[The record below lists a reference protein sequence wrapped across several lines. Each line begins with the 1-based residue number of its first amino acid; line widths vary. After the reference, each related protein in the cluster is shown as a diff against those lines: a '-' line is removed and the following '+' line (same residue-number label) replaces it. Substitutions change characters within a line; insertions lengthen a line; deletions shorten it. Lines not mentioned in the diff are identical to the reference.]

1 MVSRLIQK
9 ISRTKNLAPGSL
21 VLVGEQK
28 DWSAVI
34 RVMEYD
40 EREVEEKEIKSVE
53 ECERFYN
60 TERVTWLSVEGLH
73 DLKAV
78 EQTGKCFHIDPLVL
92 EDIVNTGQ
100 RPKMEDFDT
109 HLFVVLKAL
118 RFNLDRGEVAADQV
132 AVVFTGREVI
142 TFQEERGGLFDHLRE
157 RIRRSKGKL
166 RRMGTDYL
174 AYALIDTVV
183 DNYFGV
189 LEEIGE
195 RIEFLEDELV
205 SDPDEYTLR
214 EIYRLKREV
223 IFLRK
228 TVWPLR
234 ELVAALCRRDSNLI
248 KDTTV
253 PYLRDTYD
261 HTVQVIETI
270 ETFRDVLS
278 GMLDM
283 YMSSLSNKM
292 NAVMKVL
299 TVIATLFM
307 PLTFIAGVYG
317 MNFRYMPELEWN
329 WGYAFALALMA
340 SVAGIMLVY
349 FRRKDWL

>member
-9 ISRTKNLAPGSL
+9 ISRTRNTAPGDL

-28 DWSAVI
+28 EWPAVI
-34 RVMEYD
+34 RVMEFD
-40 EREVEEKEIKSVE
+40 ADSVEEKEISSIQ
-53 ECERFYN
+53 ECERYYG
-60 TERVTWLSVEGLH
+60 TQKVTWLSVEGLH

-78 EQTGKCFHIDPLVL
+78 EQTGACFHIDPLVL

-118 RFNLDRGEVAADQV
+118 RFSHDSGEVIADQV
-132 AVVFTGREVI
+132 AVVFTGNEVI

-157 RIRRSKGKL
+157 RIRRGKGKL
-166 RRMGTDYL
+166 RRSGTDYL
-174 AYALIDTVV
+174 AYAIIDTVV
-183 DNYFGV
+183 DNYFSV

-205 SDPDEYTLR
+205 SEPDEYTMN

-234 ELVAALCRRDSNLI
+234 ELVGSLCRRDSDLI
-248 KDTTV
+248 RESTV
-253 PYLRDTYD
+253 PFLRDTYD

-270 ETFRDVLS
+270 ETFRDVMS

-307 PLTFIAGVYG
+307 PLTFIAGLYG
-317 MNFRYMPELEWN
+317 MNFKHMPELEWP
-329 WGYAFALALMA
+329 WGYAFSLLLMA
-340 SVAGIMLVY
+340 AVVVVMLVY

>member
-9 ISRTKNLAPGSL
+9 ISRTKNTVPGDL

-28 DWSAVI
+28 EWSAVI

-40 EREVEEKEIKSVE
+40 ENEVLEKEITSIE
-53 ECERFYN
+53 ECERFYG
-60 TERVTWLSVEGLH
+60 TQRVTWLSLEGLH

-78 EQTGKCFHIDPLVL
+78 EQAGACFHIDPLVL

-118 RFNLDRGEVAADQV
+118 RFSHDSGEVVTDQV
-132 AVVFTGREVI
+132 AVVFTASEVI
-142 TFQEERGGLFDHLRE
+142 TFQEERGGLFEHLRE
-157 RIRRSKGKL
+157 RIRRGKGKL
-166 RRMGTDYL
+166 RRLGTDYL
-174 AYALIDTVV
+174 AYAIIDSVV

-205 SDPDEYTLR
+205 SDPDEYTLH

-234 ELVAALCRRDSNLI
+234 ELVASLCRRDSDLI
-248 KDTTV
+248 RESTI
-253 PYLRDTYD
+253 PFLRDTYD

-307 PLTFIAGVYG
+307 PLTFIAGLYG
-317 MNFRYMPELEWN
+317 MNFKHMPELEWP
-329 WGYAFALALMA
+329 WGYAFALLLMA
-340 SVAGIMLVY
+340 AVTVVMLVY